1 MYLKTDSR
9 FLPLASSTP
18 MQVKSCGQSVRI
30 DCDSESED
38 THTASEDEDEREFAV
53 SFRTLGNDKNI
64 SLEEVVFDTEQYGTD
79 DNGAAEAGDD
89 VTNAMDVIIAK
100 KCLAFVPSILNL
112 LKRAYGDM
120 CARQGCQRRLLYST
134 TTVGTALTVVW
145 SCSAGHLGGRWQSQP
160 RFDGI
165 FAGNLQTAACILL
178 SGNSFRK
185 IELLFRF
192 ANIACI
198 SASTFVRVQKLYAA
212 PAIQK
217 YWEAMQLEL
226 TGSFH
231 GQKVVLCGDGRND
244 SPGHSAQYLSYN
256 VGDTSKQVILHTETV
271 DVREVNGKSPN
282 MERLGF
288 DRSMDKL
295 TGMLDIG
302 EMITDAHTQIA
313 AAMRHCEKYSEIKHS
328 WDIWHG
334 GKNIHKKIL
343 EASKQRACKD
353 LLPWANALRNHFWY
367 AAKEC
372 NGSERKMKA
381 IWFGILHHVVDEHE
395 WILNHDGTYGKCGH
409 GPLSDGER
417 IPWLIKGSPSHVAL
431 RKIVEDKRLMKN
443 IPYYVN
449 FRHTGFLESF
459 HSHLLMYAPK
469 RLSYSFVGYKART
482 VLAAIDFNKHANRQ
496 KEVAV
501 DGQPSRYYCK
511 YSKMSKRFY
520 PVPVVAKKKYDYTN
534 DIQQQIFEM
543 RLGVEGHLSQYVPPA
558 ENDPCHLHTR
568 LSMMNPPNIADLV
581 EAHKSRFAKST
592 TSEESI

>member
-1 MYLKTDSR
+1 MASLLATYKL
-9 FLPLASSTP
+9 LPVSYCLGIAS
-18 MQVKSCGQSVRI
+18 G
-30 DCDSESED
+30 
-38 THTASEDEDEREFAV
+38 
-53 SFRTLGNDKNI
+53 
-64 SLEEVVFDTEQYGTD
+64 
-79 DNGAAEAGDD
+79 
-89 VTNAMDVIIAK
+89 
-100 KCLAFVPSILNL
+100 
-112 LKRAYGDM
+112 
-120 CARQGCQRRLLYST
+120 
-134 TTVGTALTVVW
+134 
-145 SCSAGHLGGRWQSQP
+145 
-160 RFDGI
+160 
-165 FAGNLQTAACILL
+165 
-178 SGNSFRK
+178 K

-198 SASTFVRVQKLYAA
+198 SASTFLRVQKLYAA

-417 IPWLIKGSPSHVAL
+417 IPWLIKGSPSHIAL

-469 RLSYSFVGYKART
+469 RLYIPEYYALYLSVLIGSRT
-482 VLAAIDFNKHANRQ
+482 TLNTCLFIVLLQVF
-496 KEVAV
+496 
-501 DGQPSRYYCK
+501 
-511 YSKMSKRFY
+511 KMSKRFY
-520 PVPVVAKKKYDYTN
+520 PVPVVAKKKYDYIN

-543 RLGVEGHLSQYVPPA
+543 RLGVGGHLSQYVPPA

-568 LSMMNPPNIADLV
+568 LSMMNPPNITDLV

-592 TSEESI
+592 TSEESV